1 MFRNLSRYYH
11 TVKHLKPIQIRYQLY
26 YRIRDR
32 FFSVT
37 LPPASGIPSFR
48 EIELYPFP
56 NEKTS
61 HTGHNRFR
69 FLNLEHDFAEKINW
83 NHNGHGKLWA
93 YKLNYFEFLLQPGME
108 KETGFELI
116 RSYIQQIDH
125 STEGLEPYP
134 LSLRGINW
142 IKFMA
147 LHNDFPEDVVQSLHQ
162 QYQLLTQKIE
172 YHLLGNHLLE
182 NGFSLLFGG
191 IFFRDEKLLAPA
203 REILTKELEEQIL
216 PDGAHFELSP
226 MYHSIILQRVLDCI
240 NLLKQNPHEE
250 KALEQLLIEKA
261 SKMAGWLR
269 TIQFSDG
276 SLPMVNDSVRGEF
289 IEPVRLL
296 EYAEQLDIAET
307 SSPLKECGYRKLTNR
322 AFELFL
328 DAGQIGPDYIPGH
341 AHADT
346 LSFILYHKGHP
357 LIVDRGVSTYE
368 KNELRE
374 EERGTASHNTVMV
387 NGLEQSDVWGG
398 FRVGKRAACMVLTD
412 NEHLLVAQHDGF
424 KNRGFIHTR
433 KWRAENGKIIIE
445 DRVSGDGASS
455 TAHLHFAP
463 QIKLKE
469 TGNNKYIANE
479 LSVSFH
485 GQRQIDQKTY
495 MSAAGFNNRKEAEKL
510 KIHFTNQLTTIIS
523 AL

>member
-1 MFRNLSRYYH
+1 MIGKFIRYYH

-26 YRIRDR
+26 YRFRDR

-69 FLNLEHDFAEKINW
+69 FLNLEHEFAEKIDW
-83 NHNGHGKLWA
+83 NHTGHGKLWA
-93 YKLNYFEFLLQPGME
+93 YKLNYFEFLLQSGMQ

-387 NGLEQSDVWGG
+387 NGREQSDVWGG
-398 FRVGKRAACMVLTD
+398 FRVGRRAECKILAETE
-412 NEHLLVAQHDGF
+412 NEVEAEHDGYESIGAMH
-424 KNRGFIHTR
+424 RR
-433 KWRAENGKIIIE
+433 KWVLSENGVTIK
-445 DRVSGDGASS
+445 DRVDGNARSC
-455 TAHLHFAP
+455 TAHFHFAP
-463 QIKLKE
+463 GIKPEKTGEQMFDLEGIRLQLKGASR
-469 TGNNKYIANE
+469 TQ
-479 LSVSFH
+479 L
-485 GQRQIDQKTY
+485 KTY
-495 MSAAGFNNRKEAEKL
+495 SLADGFHTRVSAHKL
-510 KIHFTNQLTTIIS
+510 EIDFDHQLKTI
-523 AL
+523 LT